1 MPIVADSSVII
12 HLAAIGRLDL
22 LRQMYG
28 AVILPPAVW
37 DEVVV
42 QGRGRP
48 GEQELRKAA
57 MEGWTTVVSPVSSV
71 AFPAPPPPLHL
82 GETEAIRLAAVTPG
96 SLLLMDEAAGR
107 SVAASLGVRVMGIVG
122 VLVRAKQAGLL
133 AELKPVLEELQNPG
147 GFRLTKSLVEH
158 ALGLVGE
165 RP

>member
-1 MPIVADSSVII
+1 MPIVADSSGII

-28 AVILPPAVW
+28 SVVLPPSVW

-57 MEGWTTVVSPVSSV
+57 MAGWTTVVSPVSGV
-71 AFPAPPPPLHL
+71 AFPTPSPSLHP
-82 GETEAIRLAAVTPG
+82 GETEAIRLAVEIPG

-107 SVAASLGVRVMGIVG
+107 YVAASLGVRVIGIVG
-122 VLVRAKQAGLL
+122 ILVRAKQVGLL